1 MAYKVLLPIIPSTLL
16 LLERRIA
23 EHYRKIKN
31 SAFKSKR
38 LVKAILAVFKFW
50 PMAAILSDVLHF
62 INFYRYLSSTYKNA
76 PPPR

>member
-16 LLERRIA
+16 LLERWIAKQYRI
-23 EHYRKIKN
+23 IKN
-31 SAFKSKR
+31 SAFKYKR
-38 LVKAILAVFKFW
+38 PVKAILAVFKFW